1 MSAALSGTRYG
12 SVSGG
17 LLFGLLC
24 VVWGST
30 WLALKLGVS
39 MLPPLSFAAA
49 RFLSAGLVL
58 LGLAAGRGR
67 LRVSLATVLPGAVLM
82 IGVNYGLMA
91 WGLTRVQS
99 GVASVVNFSTIPT
112 ATLIL
117 SVFYG
122 RVRCSAG
129 AAAALVVGAA
139 GLTLL
144 IGPDFRIGRF
154 AGMAAIAAG
163 AAAYAWGAVLTK
175 ERPAADPLALAG
187 WQSLSGG
194 VLIALAAVM
203 AEPVGKRALAALAAG
218 MAVGDLAF
226 LALAS
231 AIGGVVY
238 LVLLARWEPGRVAA
252 YAYVCPLI
260 ALAEG
265 WAAGARLPG
274 RSGLAAILLLLIATR
289 LSLGVTPV
297 RGDTR

>member
-1 MSAALSGTRYG
+1 MSAALSGARYG

-39 MLPPLSFAAA
+39 MVPPLSFAAA
-49 RFLSAGLVL
+49 RFLGAGLVL
-58 LGLAAGRGR
+58 LGVAAGRGR
-67 LRVSLATVLPGAVLM
+67 LRVSPATVLPGAVLM

-99 GVASVVNFSTIPT
+99 GVASVVNFSMIPT

-129 AAAALVVGAA
+129 AAAAVVAGAA

-144 IGPDFRIGRF
+144 IGPDFRIGRL

-175 ERPAADPLALAG
+175 ERPASDPLALAG

-194 VLIALAAVM
+194 VMIALAAVM
-203 AEPVGKRALAALAAG
+203 AEPVGSRALALLAAG

-226 LALAS
+226 LTLAS

-238 LVLLARWEPGRVAA
+238 LMLLARWEPGQVAA

-274 RSGLAAILLLLIATR
+274 RNGLAAILLLLIATR
-289 LSLGVTPV
+289 LSLGATPV